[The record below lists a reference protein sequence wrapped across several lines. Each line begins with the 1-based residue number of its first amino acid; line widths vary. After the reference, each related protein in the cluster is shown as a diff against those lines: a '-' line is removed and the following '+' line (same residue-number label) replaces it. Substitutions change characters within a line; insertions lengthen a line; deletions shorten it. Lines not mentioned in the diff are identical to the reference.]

1 MGKII
6 KEFETQ
12 YEVGDVVIF
21 HKGGLHVG
29 IVEGY
34 YIEDNIFWFNIR
46 VSPTLVYTY
55 TNHGDV
61 GEHDIIGK
69 INGDLEKQ
77 CNDKI
82 CANKR

>member
-1 MGKII
+1 MGKVV

-29 IVEGY
+29 IIEGY

-69 INGDLEKQ
+69 IEGDLGKKCHYRIMNQ
-77 CNDKI
+77 
-82 CANKR
+82 